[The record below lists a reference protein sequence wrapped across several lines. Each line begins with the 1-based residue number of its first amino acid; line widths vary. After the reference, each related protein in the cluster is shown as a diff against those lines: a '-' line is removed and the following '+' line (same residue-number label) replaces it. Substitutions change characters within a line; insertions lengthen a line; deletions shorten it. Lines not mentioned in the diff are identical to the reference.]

1 MEAEAKEMAH
11 PSPSKVK
18 PSTFFSLSNYK

>member
-18 PSTFFSLSNYK
+18 PSTFFLLSDFK